1 MAQVRKLNTGEKVP
15 EKKKG
20 NINYNGTSSE
30 FTDDIYNSLITNLDT
45 GAASGIIR
53 KGFDVGRQ
61 EGNTFYYDSE
71 HNRAYVTDSEG
82 KKIWDYQA
90 TIGPRKNIKVQ
101 WQGTF
106 GRNNLTKNP
115 NDVNRL
121 LQEVMSGFTVPV
133 PKAPEEVKTPA
144 KKKISTENITI
155 GLGKDKTVST
165 YDANYTSALNRL
177 AMLDSYYNN
186 ADAFTSEYDFDESN
200 LWRTY
205 LDTHKGSIYTPGEGD
220 TLGKSKFAEVLGRV
234 ANGTYNN
241 DDEKLLNAFNIF
253 LSTEPIKPV
262 KDVESKTKI
271 RIGSDS
277 DNGNNGNNSNDSDN
291 NGNNNDSENNG
302 SNGNDLIS
310 MRFSDYYLPQFYD
323 ATVTKANLGPENQ
336 DWIGAKTWR
345 DPSGND
351 YIEFTNKDGKRYY
364 IYTNPNKNSYLR
376 VPNSDDIYWDE
387 NSFWD
392 FVEKNGWTPDPTDNW
407 ATLEWMPR
415 TELVRTVQGG
425 PVNVIGWENLSVGNY
440 KIPIRKSL
448 SENPMYYAK
457 LQSGEWIPL
466 TPDEYNK
473 LKQGDTK
480 VLHNKVPIQFYK
492 DGGKIL
498 KMQTAPGGQ
507 IPVIDMS
514 ATYDASVYQ
523 DPSEKSISGW
533 DKSAVIGTGVGT
545 GSHIIGALST
555 HPKVKRVANIASLLG
570 FGTAIVGNTASDYQ
584 NTGKINLG
592 NLAMGVYGITRGIT
606 PRPKQRYF
614 YNKNIPVDAG
624 ASRGSR
630 MWKGVQNYAP
640 RAGQAL
646 DIGTGLMGTTFGT
659 IGTVN
664 LIGSIAK
671 DPNKTW
677 NWNTWTMNDARNFQM
692 GMTGL
697 SPLVA
702 GSSSMIQN
710 AKMRK
715 YLPKTSAKLGSLDE
729 INFAGKFTTQLKLHN
744 NALNYIKTNPI
755 KEAYFGNP
763 YNRAINVINW
773 NNPLVP
779 WRQSTFTTSPSAIGL
794 TGGLLPWAIYND
806 SKKRSNEQVV
816 LPQENMIP
824 FTTES
829 LQSADTIRF
838 NGGLMFKKGGI
849 LKAKNGLSPFKQ
861 AFADA
866 RNRGD
871 ETFEWN
877 GKQIKTN
884 YEEETDEQW
893 RANLQQI
900 RASLTAQ
907 PVTQTQEETVTQV
920 EPVVQEETTASV
932 TSKTPSTSVD
942 PYKMKVEPIKL
953 QNLSLEKPVS
963 KSSVDIAY
971 DFAKSSPFK
980 PKGILGDMYDLKLN
994 QTFYPDKFKT
1004 TTNENVELSTPEVG
1018 DIKPEDVE
1026 VKGNEGKWAKSL
1038 SLTGSLILPGLEL
1051 GKFTQA
1057 MSTASK
1063 NGRDERSAIDQAIKA
1078 RYRSASPLTQVG
1090 YDFSEF
1096 NSGLNNSLGQ
1106 LNSRIRNMGSMTSD
1120 NNSRLAAFSMYNKN
1134 ITDLN
1139 NNYNNLVSKYKTSID
1154 SQNLGLRTNWLEKEY
1169 DRVNANNT
1177 DVANG
1182 IIDKF
1187 KSRDAERQAKSGH
1200 VNTLFNTFQDWFM
1213 KDKATGSNLNELLT
1227 LRESIVKQ
1235 GLISGQDVS
1244 TQLGLL
1250 DQRIAEARQNSK
1262 ILPSFKKV

>member
-106 GRNNLTKNP
+106 GRNNLAKNP

-121 LQEVMSGFTVPV
+121 LQEVMSGFSVPV
-133 PKAPEEVKTPA
+133 PKAPEEVETPA

-186 ADAFTSEYDFDESN
+186 ADTFTSEYDFDESN

-205 LDTHKGSIYTPGEGD
+205 LDTHKGSIYTPGEGE

-234 ANGTYNN
+234 ASGTYNN

-262 KDVESKTKI
+262 KDVESKPKI
-271 RIGSDS
+271 RIGSDA
-277 DNGNNGNNSNDSDN
+277 DNNGNDSNDSDN
-291 NGNNNDSENNG
+291 NGNNNNDSENNG

-336 DWIGAKTWR
+336 DWIGAKTWK
-345 DPSGND
+345 DSSGND
-351 YIEFTNKDGKRYY
+351 YVEFTNKDGKRYY

-407 ATLEWMPR
+407 TTLEWMPR

-448 SENPMYYAK
+448 SENPVYYAK

-466 TPDEYNK
+466 NLDEYNK
-473 LKQGDTK
+473 LKQGNTK

-507 IPVIDMS
+507 IPVIDMI
-514 ATYDASVYQ
+514 ATYNTPTYK
-523 DPSEKSISGW
+523 DPSEKPISGW
-533 DKSAVIGTGVGT
+533 DKSAIIGTGVGT

-592 NLAMGVYGITRGIT
+592 NLAMGAYGITRGIT

-614 YNKNIPVDAG
+614 YNKNIPVDAS

-710 AKMRK
+710 ARTRK
-715 YLPKTSAKLGSLDE
+715 YLPQTSTKLGSLDE
-729 INFAGKFTTQLKLHN
+729 INFALKPSTQFGLKRN
-744 NALNYIKTNPI
+744 YLNYIKTNPI

-763 YNRAINVINW
+763 YLRAINTSKW
-773 NNPLVP
+773 NNPITK
-779 WRQSTFTTSPSAIGL
+779 WGASTFTISPSAIGL
-794 TGGLLPWAIYND
+794 TGGLMPWNIY
-806 SKKRSNEQVV
+806 STPKEYIFEQ
-816 LPQENMIP
+816 QMIP
-824 FTTES
+824 QGSVVPIQGTT
-829 LQSADTIRF
+829 QPTDTIKF
-838 NGGLMFKKGGI
+838 NGGLMFKKGGV
-849 LKAKNGLSPFKQ
+849 LKMQTAPGGNIPRF
-861 AFADA
+861 
-866 RNRGD
+866 N
-871 ETFEWN
+871 FE
-877 GKQIKTN
+877 KKPSF
-884 YEEETDEQW
+884 DP
-893 RANLQQI
+893 NLW
-900 RASLTAQ
+900 TY
-907 PVTQTQEETVTQV
+907 
-920 EPVVQEETTASV
+920 
-932 TSKTPSTSVD
+932 D
-942 PYKMKVEPIKL
+942 PIKSAYE
-953 QNLSLEKPVS
+953 LSLS
-963 KSSVDIAY
+963 
-971 DFAKSSPFK
+971 
-980 PKGILGDMYDLKLN
+980 LG
-994 QTFYPDKFKT
+994 
-1004 TTNENVELSTPEVG
+1004 
-1018 DIKPEDVE
+1018 PEDGIMSDVYKLRQRQLWYPE
-1026 VKGNEGKWAKSL
+1026 EFKVNTSDVKSDPQDYIDDGDGKWAKTL
-1038 SLTGSLILPGLEL
+1038 KMTGNLVLPALEVS
-1051 GKFTQA
+1051 KFAQA
-1057 MSTASK
+1057 VNTASK
-1063 NGRDERSAIDQAIKA
+1063 NGRDERNALRRAVNIRQKSAK
-1078 RYRSASPLTQVG
+1078 PLIQLG
-1090 YDFSEF
+1090 SDFSKYEHAL
-1096 NSGLNNSLGQ
+1096 SEGYSHLNNSFRQ
-1106 LNSRIRNMGSMTSD
+1106 FANSTSD
-1120 NNSRLAAFSMYNKN
+1120 NNQILSAFNSYATNLSKL
-1134 ITDLN
+1134 IE
-1139 NNYNNLVSKYKTSID
+1139 NYTQNVSDQASID
-1154 SQNLGLRTNWLEKEY
+1154 RRQNLALRKDWMDSEY
-1169 DRVNANNT
+1169 NRINENNALI
-1177 DVANG
+1177 AEG
-1182 IIDKF
+1182 ILGEA
-1187 KSRDAERQAKSGH
+1187 KSLDAERQAKSGH
-1200 VNTLFNTFQDWFM
+1200 INTLFNTFQDWIY

-1235 GLISGQDVS
+1235 GLVSGTDIS
-1244 TQLGLL
+1244 TQLALL
-1250 DQRIAEARQNSK
+1250 DQRIDEARQNSK
-1262 ILPSFKKV
+1262 ILPSFSKV